1 MNVAA
6 AGWVS
11 GELIISVCHLWW
23 ERSCDTGNSNTES
36 LSWCGHPK
44 CMCLRVYLWKFTM
57 CFAYNRE
64 KESQTAW
71 RSCRSVILV
80 DTFACVDST
89 SCPGLLL
96 CKSGNKHLS
105 AVTVET
111 LMVWGISISAKA
123 KEARDRGR
131 EMASG
136 EIEQNERGQEERWKD
151 DQRKHVGHFTAVQKG
166 LIYPIPSF
174 PTWPEGKQ
182 QLWSKT
188 ASPLSGQ
195 ELKWLGELLM
205 ETEVRYCWLKLCA
218 VTHHSGPGL
227 SWLQRLATALINTL
241 LFTH

>member
-1 MNVAA
+1 
-6 AGWVS
+6 
-11 GELIISVCHLWW
+11 
-23 ERSCDTGNSNTES
+23 
-36 LSWCGHPK
+36 
-44 CMCLRVYLWKFTM
+44 M

-80 DTFACVDST
+80 DTFAC

-123 KEARDRGR
+123 KEARDRGREIKEARDRGR

-182 QLWSKT
+182 QLCSKT

-195 ELKWLGELLM
+195 ELK
-205 ETEVRYCWLKLCA
+205 
-218 VTHHSGPGL
+218 
-227 SWLQRLATALINTL
+227 
-241 LFTH
+241 